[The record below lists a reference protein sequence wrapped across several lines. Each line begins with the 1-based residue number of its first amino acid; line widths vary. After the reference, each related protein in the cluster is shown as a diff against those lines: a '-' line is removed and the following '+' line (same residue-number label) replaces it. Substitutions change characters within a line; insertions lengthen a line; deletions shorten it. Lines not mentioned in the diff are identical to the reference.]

1 MARDAVIEAFTD
13 LAPRY
18 EGAMNRELSE
28 MWSVSYEDFIR
39 SLVEAIALKA
49 DEVVLDV
56 ATGTAQ
62 IPVALAGQRMAPSGL
77 VGLDITPA
85 MLRRGKENIATRGLN
100 PRVKLV
106 CASAMAMPMAERVFD
121 VVVCGL
127 GMHHM
132 SVEDV
137 LLQMRRVLRE
147 GGRIVLACVNAP
159 AIWRSALGGLAIR
172 VALLFYGWTQKSF
185 RAQAEAA
192 AVPNLRTIAEWQSI
206 LRNLGYHR
214 IEIVAQIPPRRI
226 WYPGG
231 LILRA
236 VKEGA

>member
-18 EGAMNRELSE
+18 EGAMNRELAE
-28 MWSVSYEDFIR
+28 MWNVSYGEFIR
-39 SLVEAIALKA
+39 RLVEAIALKA
-49 DEVVLDV
+49 NELVLDV

-62 IPVALAGQRMAPSGL
+62 IPIALADRRISSSGL

-85 MLRRGKENIATRGLN
+85 MLRRGKENIAACGLN

-106 CASAMAMPMAERVFD
+106 CASATDMPLAEQVFD

-132 SVEDV
+132 KVEDV
-137 LLQMRRVLRE
+137 LLQMRRVLKD
-147 GGRIVLACVNAP
+147 GGRIVLASVNAP

-172 VALLFYGWTQKSF
+172 VALLLYSWTQRSF

-192 AVPNLRTIAEWQSI
+192 AVPNLRTVNEWQSI
-206 LRNLGYHR
+206 LRNVGYHR
-214 IEIVAQIPPRRI
+214 IEVVDRIPPRRI

-231 LILRA
+231 LILSA
-236 VKEGA
+236 EKDVA